1 MSFFHFLYQHPSSA
15 VILDTHKD
23 PHSSEA
29 QCEGRRSRGSGASIG
44 AFQKTIDLFDY
55 MERKI
60 INDKEVSNSL
70 RYKLTV
76 SRDGRGPD
84 SGEDC
89 KEDGSHRE

>member
-1 MSFFHFLYQHPSSA
+1 VSFFHFLCQYPSST

-29 QCEGRRSRGSGASIG
+29 QGEGRRSRGSGASIG

-60 INDKEVSNSL
+60 INAKEVSDSP

-76 SRDGRGPD
+76 SRDGRGPG

-89 KEDGSHRE
+89 KEDGSPGE